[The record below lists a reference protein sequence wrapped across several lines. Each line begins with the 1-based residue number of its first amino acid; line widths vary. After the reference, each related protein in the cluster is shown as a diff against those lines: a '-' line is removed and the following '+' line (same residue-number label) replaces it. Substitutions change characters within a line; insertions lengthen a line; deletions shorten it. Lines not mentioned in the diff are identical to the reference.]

1 MLKKII
7 EITKKKKMHFTHIM
21 SSERLKIG
29 FVGQATSHPSIA
41 HLKQA
46 IPELPQI
53 CGGDEKTYLKR

>member
-1 MLKKII
+1 
-7 EITKKKKMHFTHIM
+7 MHFTHIM